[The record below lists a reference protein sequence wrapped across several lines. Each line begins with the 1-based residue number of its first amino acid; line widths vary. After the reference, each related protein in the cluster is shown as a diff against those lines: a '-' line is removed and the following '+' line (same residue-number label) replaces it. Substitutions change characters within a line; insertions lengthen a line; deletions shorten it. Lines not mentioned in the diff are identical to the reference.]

1 MNTLNRTV
9 ALCLCLGVGMA
20 GAQTHQQA
28 LSLHGFFSQGYL
40 YSKGNN
46 FFGESTDGSWEYY
59 EAGAGGRYRITPYLS
74 LAGQF
79 FARDAGRGDNG
90 SVRTDYL
97 YADLRLAQSSSAG
110 TVIRFGRVRNPFGFY
125 NSTRDVFFTRPSIL
139 LPQQYLEGFGV
150 RELLFSS
157 DGAQFHSYWEGDKHH
172 LEFTSTFGK
181 NDEISSDTVANMFGT
196 SANLNGDAELQNPVI
211 AQLSGGLAG
220 DRWKAALSY
229 YNTTLAF
236 NSPSV
241 IATLDATLVA
251 ASLQYNAEKLS
262 VTGEYSLLSSN
273 ATFVIPAFNLAS
285 TGNSKTETAYIQAD
299 YRLDHNVTAYS
310 RFDHRL
316 GDREQPNESDSTV
329 LTLGARW
336 QPRKEWLIAA
346 ELHGIRGTSPIPA
359 IDNLNRSLAERSEL
373 LILMAGYR
381 F

>member
-1 MNTLNRTV
+1 MTAT
-9 ALCLCLGVGMA
+9 
-20 GAQTHQQA
+20 TQA
-28 LSLHGFFSQGYL
+28 NQDSLSLHGFFSQGYL
-40 YSKGNN
+40 YSKGND

-59 EAGAGGRYRITPYLS
+59 EAGAGGRYRVAPYLS

-97 YADLRLAQSSSAG
+97 YADLRLAQSNNAG
-110 TVIRFGRVRNPFGFY
+110 TSIRVGRVRNPFGFY

-139 LPQQYLEGFGV
+139 LPQQYLESFGV

-157 DGAQFHSYWEGDKHH
+157 DGAQFHSYWEGDNHH

-181 NDEISSDTVANMFGT
+181 NDKISSDTVTNMFGAG
-196 SANLNGDAELQNPVI
+196 SSLNGDAELQSPVF

-236 NSPSV
+236 SNTSIVAS
-241 IATLDATLVA
+241 LDATLMA

-262 VTGEYSLLSSN
+262 LTGEYSLLSSN
-273 ATFVIPAFNLAS
+273 SVFVIPAVNLVS

-299 YRLDHNVTAYS
+299 YRLDNKVTAYT

-316 GDREQPNESDSTV
+316 GNRERPNETDSSI

-336 QPRKEWLIAA
+336 EPRKQWRFAA
-346 ELHGIRGTSPIPA
+346 EIHGIRGTAPIPA
-359 IDNLNRSLAERSEL
+359 IDNRNTSLAERSEL
-373 LILMAGYR
+373 IVLMAGYR